1 MDELANFGDIQ
12 SLANF
17 IYVANKHTYAN
28 AKAKKVKSTRL
39 GSKDYEFIQGDF
51 IFHDTYFGSKDFI
64 GEEIVYYKNKP
75 VWGMNYYGVT
85 LNYEQ
90 FNITPE
96 DIYTF
101 LRKALM
107 ADYKFDIKGHLP
119 LRGPTTFSEGN
130 YEYNVNFPGSLQ
142 YFVGTEEIFYKK
154 ELVHKVIMHG
164 GLIK

>member
-1 MDELANFGDIQ
+1 MFKYNFIQ

-17 IYVANKHTYAN
+17 IYTANKHTYAN
-28 AKAKKVKSTRL
+28 AKAKKVRSTRL
-39 GSKDYEFIQGDF
+39 GSKDYEFAQDYF

-64 GEEIVYYKNKP
+64 GEEIVYYKDKP
-75 VWGMNYYGVT
+75 IWGMNYYGVT

-90 FNITPE
+90 FNITPK
-96 DIYTF
+96 DIYAF

-107 ADYKFDIKGHLP
+107 ADYKFDTDEHLP
-119 LRGPTTFSEGN
+119 LRGPATFSEN
-130 YEYNVNFPGSLQ
+130 DYKYRVSFSGSLQ

-164 GLIK
+164 GLIE